1 MDDRT
6 SEVSRSLFGHSGP
19 IYKLSF
25 SPDRSLLLS
34 ASEDTTGILFK
45 DKNKYKYT

>member
-1 MDDRT
+1 MMDDRS
-6 SEVSRSLFGHSGP
+6 SEVQRTLVGHAGP

-34 ASEDTTGILFK
+34 ASEDTTGEDL
-45 DKNKYKYT
+45 